1 MICIHV
7 SSQFLFFIYQTC
19 KPEQPCDCGKRY
31 IESKFSA
38 KAKCYTRVVKD
49 LKPLGLACLHEFDD
63 RDYLDV
69 GRPYVDDEAPMVEG
83 AFITAFNSPDCGFY
97 VFSDKDVD
105 GFRKVQHKIP
115 ADGIVLSIE
124 TNIEPFVKGL
134 LKASSSSFNGNVD
147 NIFGSIKYI
156 IFQTCSHDRPC
167 DCGKEY
173 IKKFKSARS
182 KCYARVVA
190 ELEPMGL
197 ICAK

>member
-115 ADGIVLSIE
+115 ADGIVISIE

-147 NIFGSIKYI
+147 NIFGSNILSSRRVRTI
-156 IFQTCSHDRPC
+156 
-167 DCGKEY
+167 
-173 IKKFKSARS
+173 
-182 KCYARVVA
+182 ARVTVA
-190 ELEPMGL
+190 RNTSRSSSQQDPNVMRGSLRN
-197 ICAK
+197 